1 MLLTADENMDET
13 RKHPDL
19 FTAEEAAAYL
29 HLESVNSLRTM
40 RDQFGLIGHPAGKG
54 FVYWRE
60 DLDNTA
66 LRIVGR
72 SPMAAKPSQKL
83 RMAR

>member
-1 MLLTADENMDET
+1 MAED

-29 HLESVNSLRTM
+29 RLDCIETLARLRK
-40 RDQFGLIGHPAGKG
+40 DFGLVG
-54 FVYWRE
+54 FTGINKSMVYWRE
-60 DLDNTA
+60 DLDKCA

-72 SPMAAKPSQKL
+72 DLAHRHETGQGTLKIAGV
-83 RMAR
+83 RR